1 MAACGVMAIS
11 ALAII
16 PLALMF
22 FFFFQRTFIQG
33 IALAGL
39 KDESARKW
47 ILGLRSCVDGSK
59 RDGT

>member
-22 FFFFQRTFIQG
+22 FFFQRAFIQG

-59 RDGT
+59 RDRT